1 MKTSTARK
9 VHEAGYLLRSLTP
22 YVDMAIRYVPPAER
36 ALRRRRNARR
46 IQRILDA
53 NDPIHWLR
61 QIPDPSPIH
70 TAHRIRK
77 AN

>member
-1 MKTSTARK
+1 
-9 VHEAGYLLRSLTP
+9 
-22 YVDMAIRYVPPAER
+22 MAIRYVPPAER